1 MKTLNIKRE
10 INHLGFV
17 KSMPPIKNRAK
28 LASGREIEL
37 KRWSPLVKSIKNI
50 KAAKM

>member
-1 MKTLNIKRE
+1 
-10 INHLGFV
+10 
-17 KSMPPIKNRAK
+17 MPPIKKIAK

-50 KAAKM
+50 KAAKR